1 MLKSK
6 LLHPD
11 ILSVIGRC
19 GHHAKILI
27 ADGNYPASSKIGPR
41 AELVCLQLSP
51 GVPTVAQVLDAILDA
66 LPIDFINTMGIDPT
80 DPYASAGDPASGMS
94 FDASS
99 VPRAAKCSWNRSSN
113 GTSTKR

>member
-51 GVPTVAQVLDAILDA
+51 GVPTV
-66 LPIDFINTMGIDPT
+66 GS
-80 DPYASAGDPASGMS
+80 SAGRHPR
-94 FDASS
+94 
-99 VPRAAKCSWNRSSN
+99 RAADRLHQYDGHRSN
-113 GTSTKR
+113 GSLRQRGRPARLE

>member
-27 ADGNYPASSKIGPR
+27 ADGNYPASSKIAP
-41 AELVCLQLSP
+41 EQS
-51 GVPTVAQVLDAILDA
+51 
-66 LPIDFINTMGIDPT
+66 
-80 DPYASAGDPASGMS
+80 
-94 FDASS
+94 
-99 VPRAAKCSWNRSSN
+99 
-113 GTSTKR
+113 